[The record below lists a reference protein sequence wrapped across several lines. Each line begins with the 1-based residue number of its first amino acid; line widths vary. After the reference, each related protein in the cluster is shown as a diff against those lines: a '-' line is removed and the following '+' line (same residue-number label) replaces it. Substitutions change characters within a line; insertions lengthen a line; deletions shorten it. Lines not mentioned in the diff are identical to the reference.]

1 MILLK
6 CVSEYPTPYED
17 LNLATIPNMRD
28 TFSCLTGLSDHSLGS
43 AIPIAATT
51 LGACVIEK
59 HLTLSRNDGGP
70 DGTFSMEPSE
80 FAEMTQS
87 IRNVKTAI
95 GNITYN
101 LTDKQKK
108 SRLRGRSLYVCKNIK
123 AGELFDY
130 SNIKSIRPGYGLH
143 PKYLDEIIGK
153 KCKKDL
159 KIGDALHWK
168 YIEL

>member
-1 MILLK
+1 M
-6 CVSEYPTPYED
+6 SY
-17 LNLATIPNMRD
+17 R
-28 TFSCLTGLSDHSLGS
+28 
-43 AIPIAATT
+43 
-51 LGACVIEK
+51 
-59 HLTLSRNDGGP
+59 
-70 DGTFSMEPSE
+70 
-80 FAEMTQS
+80 
-87 IRNVKTAI
+87 AI
-95 GNITYN
+95 GSFLGKCNTNCSHHTWSMCNRKAPY
-101 LTDKQKK
+101 LKQ
-108 SRLRGRSLYVCKNIK
+108 YVCKNIK